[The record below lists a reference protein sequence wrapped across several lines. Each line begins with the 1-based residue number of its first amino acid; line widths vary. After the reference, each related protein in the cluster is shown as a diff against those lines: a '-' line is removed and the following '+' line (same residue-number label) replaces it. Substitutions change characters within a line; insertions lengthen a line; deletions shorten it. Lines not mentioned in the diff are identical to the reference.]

1 MATGLTQTSP
11 GRMEDDPA
19 MSASVA
25 PTPLRVAFEARD
37 HDAIV
42 AALAPD
48 VVLTSPIFEVP
59 FTGIEEASDLFA
71 VLLEVLWPITYLDEI
86 PGDPHVLH
94 FTAEINGT
102 ELEGVDFLRFDD
114 QGRVK
119 EITVLLRPFKGVAA
133 FMSATGPK
141 LGRRRGGAGRAA
153 VLRVASAPLTFFMRR
168 TAASGP
174 ALLGLKSRRS

>member
-1 MATGLTQTSP
+1 M
-11 GRMEDDPA
+11 
-19 MSASVA
+19 
-25 PTPLRVAFEARD
+25 EARD
-37 HDAIV
+37 HDAVI

-48 VVLTSPIFEVP
+48 VVLWSPIFDKP
-59 FTGIEEASDLFA
+59 FTGIDEASDLFA
-71 VLLEVLWPITYLDEI
+71 VLIEVLTPLTYLDEI
-86 PGDPHVLH
+86 PGDPHILH
-94 FTAEINGT
+94 FRAEIDGT
-102 ELEGVDFLRFDD
+102 ELEGVDLLRFDE

-119 EITVLLRPFKGVAA
+119 EITVMFRPFKGVAA

-153 VLRVASAPLTFFMRR
+153 VLRVATAPLTFFMRR

>member
-1 MATGLTQTSP
+1 
-11 GRMEDDPA
+11 ME
-19 MSASVA
+19 S
-25 PTPLRVAFEARD
+25 RD
-37 HDAIV
+37 HDAVI

-48 VVLTSPIFEVP
+48 VVLNSPIFDKP
-59 FTGIEEASDLFA
+59 FTGIDEASDLFA
-71 VLLEVLWPITYLDEI
+71 VLIEVLTPLEYLDEI
-86 PGDPHVLH
+86 PGDPHILH
-94 FTAEINGT
+94 FRAEINGT

-119 EITVLLRPFKGVAA
+119 EITVLFRPFVGVAA
-133 FMSATGPK
+133 FMSATGPM

-153 VLRVASAPLTFFMRR
+153 ILRVASAPLTFFMRR